1 MTMAQQADSQ
11 EGSMSQTLDT
21 GTSAGVRR
29 RIPGARIS
37 CHLITWGEDLDT
49 GLREASSLGYT
60 ACETFTHMAMV
71 YEDRPQQL
79 GELLQQHGMRLSALY
94 GGGRFTD
101 PEQRDAVVDYN
112 ARVARLIAANGGDR
126 IVFGPAGP
134 REPDGTPLEALRVAA
149 RTISEA
155 AAACADLGVVACL
168 HPHLW
173 TEIQDRNELDAVMEL
188 TDAQL
193 VKLAPDTAHLTRAG
207 MDVAEVLRTYG
218 DRVEYLHLKDL
229 SPDDPSAEDFPMLST
244 GTEALP
250 IFCELGLGTID
261 FAPIVDALEDI
272 GYRGWLTVEIDQS
285 TSTPLDSLRLCRDF
299 VQNRLGIPLQG

>member
-1 MTMAQQADSQ
+1 
-11 EGSMSQTLDT
+11 MSQTAVNGTTT
-21 GTSAGVRR
+21 GRRR

-71 YEDRPQQL
+71 YEDNPQQL
-79 GELLQQHGMRLSALY
+79 GELLDRHGMRLSALY

-101 PEQRDAVVDYN
+101 PAQRDQVIDYN

-134 REPDGTPLEALRVAA
+134 REPEGTSVEALRVAA
-149 RTISEA
+149 GTITAA
-155 AAACADLGVVACL
+155 AAACAELGVIACV

-173 TEIQDRNELDAVMEL
+173 TEIQDRDELDVIMEL
-188 TDAQL
+188 TDPSL

-229 SPDDPSAEDFPMLST
+229 TPEDASIDVFPVLSS

-250 IFCELGLGTID
+250 IFCELGLGVID
-261 FAPIVDALEDI
+261 FDPIVDALEAI
-272 GYRGWLTVEIDQS
+272 GYTGWLTVEIDQS
-285 TSTPLDSLRLCRDF
+285 TSTPLQSLRVCREF
-299 VQNRLGIPLQG
+299 VEERLGIPVSG